1 MIDGMTNDPSQE
13 VVGYYDAGSSIC
25 YDEINMTGVRS
36 IDFLMA
42 KGMGD
47 SGRFAIL
54 ADGADLSSGTNLG
67 EKITMSTGG
76 WETFTPVN
84 VGLSTELSGNHT
96 LCFYGVS
103 GGGIFNLD
111 KFTLSDVPGQNDGIS
126 KDPDELPVNPP
137 AIAKITTQGNKVLFG
152 GQAGSIAGMSLF
164 WGNDGWGGEK
174 YYTADVVAELKNN
187 WNAELVRAAMGVNS
201 DSEGEGLGSY
211 IQNPEGNVRKVK
223 AVVNAA
229 IENGM
234 YVIID
239 WHAHQAELFTNEAVE
254 FFTEMSQ
261 LYGNYDN
268 VIYEIYNEPLAV
280 SWSGVIK
287 PYAENVIRA
296 IRAND
301 PDNLIIVGT
310 PNWSQDVDAAARDP
324 ITSST
329 NIAYTLH
336 FYAGTHKQELR
347 DKASTAMSMGIPL
360 FVTEWGTVN
369 ANGDGGVN
377 QAETDAW
384 MTFLKNNGISHANW
398 ALNDKEEGASA
409 LVPGASI
416 TGGWSDAQ
424 LTPSGR
430 LVKGI
435 IQRWQ
440 N

>member
-1 MIDGMTNDPSQE
+1 MVDGLANDPTQE
-13 VVGYYDAGSSIC
+13 VVGYYDAGSAIC
-25 YDEINMTGVRS
+25 YDEVNMTGVRS

-47 SGRFAIL
+47 AGRFAIL
-54 ADGADLSSGTNLG
+54 ADGADLGSGTNLG

-84 VGLSTELSGNHT
+84 VGLSMQLSGNHT

-126 KDPDELPVNPP
+126 KDPDDLPDNPG
-137 AIAKITTQGNKVLFG
+137 AVAKITTQGNKVLFG

-164 WGNDGWGGEK
+164 WSNDGWGGEK
-174 YYTADVVAELKNN
+174 YYTADVVKELKNN
-187 WNAELVRAAMGVNS
+187 WKAKLVRAAMGINS
-201 DSEGEGLGSY
+201 NDEGEGLGSY
-211 IQNPEGNVRKVK
+211 IQNRESNVRKVK
-223 AVVNAA
+223 TVVNAA
-229 IENGM
+229 IENDM

-239 WHAHQAELFTNEAVE
+239 WHAHKAQDFQNESIE
-254 FFTEMSQ
+254 FFREMSA

-287 PYAENVIRA
+287 PYAEAVIRA
-296 IRAND
+296 IREND

-310 PNWSQDVDAAARDP
+310 PNWSQDVDAAAADP
-324 ITSST
+324 ITISS

-336 FYAGTHKQELR
+336 FYAGTHHQWLR
-347 DKASTAMSMGIPL
+347 DKASAALSRGIPL
-360 FVTEWGTVN
+360 FVTEWGAVD
-369 ANGDGGVN
+369 ADGDGGVN
-377 QAETDAW
+377 QAETQAW

-398 ALNDKEEGASA
+398 ALNDKAEGASA
-409 LVPGASI
+409 LVPDASPN
-416 TGGWSDAQ
+416 GGWSDAQ
-424 LTPSGR
+424 LTPSGK
-430 LVKGI
+430 LIKGI
-435 IQRWQ
+435 IQSW
-440 N
+440 